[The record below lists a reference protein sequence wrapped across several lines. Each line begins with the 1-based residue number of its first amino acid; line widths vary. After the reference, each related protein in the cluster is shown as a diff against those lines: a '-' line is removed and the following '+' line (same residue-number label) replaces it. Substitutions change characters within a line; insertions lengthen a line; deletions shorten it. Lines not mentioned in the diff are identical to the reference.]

1 MEGNHDRSWMYNRLT
16 DRRELT
22 QAFLAGLEEFIQFAL
37 ANSNNSSREIREI
50 CASEINVEKL
60 RHLEASMPI
69 TLCKLEMIFPPSLF
83 DSMEHLPVHLAYEAK
98 VGGPQ
103 QYRWMYPFERFL
115 RTLKHKIKNP
125 RYVEGSI
132 AEAYLVEEAAKFASY
147 YYPPE
152 MMSRWRGYFSYSVRS
167 ANPSMSGSED
177 DQFTNS
183 EFPKWLRSYFVEN
196 PSDPN
201 EVAWSLSYGAAIS
214 VTGARNT

>member
-1 MEGNHDRSWMYNRLT
+1 M
-16 DRRELT
+16 
-22 QAFLAGLEEFIQFAL
+22 FF
-37 ANSNNSSREIREI
+37 REI
-50 CASEINVEKL
+50 CASELNVEKL

-69 TLCKLEMIFPPSLF
+69 TLCKLEMVFPPTLPVQCIRSLARSL

-152 MMSRWRGYFSYSVRS
+152 MMSRWRGTSQR
-167 ANPSMSGSED
+167 
-177 DQFTNS
+177 
-183 EFPKWLRSYFVEN
+183 
-196 PSDPN
+196 
-201 EVAWSLSYGAAIS
+201 
-214 VTGARNT
+214 